1 MLKIKKKT
9 VGPSK
14 RLTYPDI
21 LVIIATVAACLWLF
35 YEIYPVMFGTRDDI
49 RNYTLV
55 RRGMLFDYAVIYAK
69 QGRISQLW
77 DYPLLGFPFLLGKVW
92 FYKLVVFASYI
103 FDIWCLWLF
112 TSRVSDKKTASI
124 CAMLMVSWSCM
135 SNHHN
140 LLVSYA
146 FCHQI
151 PIGLILLSLYWFDK
165 WLSEKKTYHAILSGL
180 FLLMSCMIYEAFVS
194 SLLLFYLWA
203 FSDESLQS
211 KSFSKAIFTALKKIS
226 LQIVVAMGYTIVYFL
241 WRKVYPSSYDGT
253 EFDFSEPIQ
262 SLSVLSQYSVGFF
275 PVSELFNYTNA
286 NVFGF
291 RQILS
296 HIKLPGLICCTLVS
310 LAVAVSL
317 PLIRTDRKK
326 LTRLAVLSLVGMYV
340 PCLIISFSKRHIQ
353 WLRKNVTA
361 YVPSFYSY
369 IFLVI
374 LIICVGVIIYRLP
387 EKRNTKQALHIV
399 ITVAVFAV
407 SLSGAVMNDV
417 WRGVLC
423 ENDIRYRN
431 FDNAVSSEEFM
442 SCDEN
447 FQIYA
452 PDNPGVHFADTYTEE
467 YMKIYNPSDMKYF
480 CNAQELLPDKDILC
494 MRMPENYHFAVIAET
509 DSQIHAN
516 RVVVRT
522 ISQTPVNLTLYLSDG
537 SEFSF
542 KGAADGTVINAPAG
556 FSFDL
561 NKRVVA

>member
-14 RLTYPDI
+14 RFTYPDI

-35 YEIYPVMFGTRDDI
+35 YEIYPVMFATHDDM

-55 RRGMLFDYAVIYAK
+55 RRGMLLDNAVHSAK
-69 QGRISQLW
+69 QGRISHLW
-77 DYPLLGFPFLLGKVW
+77 NHLLLGFPFLVGRVW
-92 FYKLVVFASYI
+92 FYKLVAFASYI
-103 FDIWCLWLF
+103 FDIWALWLF
-112 TSRVSDKKTASI
+112 TSRVSDKRTASL
-124 CAMLMVSWSCM
+124 CAMLAVSWSCM
-135 SNHHN
+135 SDHHN
-140 LLVSYA
+140 VLVAYA
-146 FCHQI
+146 LCHQI
-151 PIGLILLSLYWFDK
+151 PIGLLMLSLYLFDR
-165 WLSEKKTYHAILSGL
+165 WLSEKKIYQAIFSGL
-180 FLLMSCMIYEAFVS
+180 LLLMSCMIYEAFVS

-203 FSDESLQS
+203 FSSENLQD

-226 LQIVVAMGYTIVYFL
+226 LQIVVAVGYTVVYFL
-241 WRKVYPSSYDGT
+241 WRRVYPSPYDGT
-253 EFDFSEPIQ
+253 ELDFSEPIQ
-262 SLSVLSQYSVGFF
+262 SLSVLTQYSVGFF
-275 PVSELFNYTNA
+275 PVSELFSYTDA
-286 NVFGF
+286 NVLGF

-296 HIKLPGLICCTLVS
+296 HIKFLGLICCTLVS

-326 LTRLAVLSLVGMYV
+326 LTRLAVLSLAGIYV

-353 WLRKNVTA
+353 WLRKGVTA

-374 LIICVGVIIYRLP
+374 FIFCVGVIIYRLS

-407 SLSGAVMNDV
+407 SLSGAVVNDV

-423 ENDIRYRN
+423 ENDIRYKN
-431 FDNAVSSEEFM
+431 FDNAVSSEEFI
-442 SCDEN
+442 SCDDN

-452 PDNPGVHFADTYTEE
+452 PDNPGIHLEEAYTED
-467 YMKIYNPSDMKYF
+467 YLKIYNPSDVKYF
-480 CNAQELLPDKDILC
+480 CNAQELLPDREILC

-522 ISQTPVNLTLYLSDG
+522 VSKTPVNLTLYLSDG

-542 KGAADGTVINAPAG
+542 KNATDGTVINAPAG

>member
-9 VGPSK
+9 TGTSK
-14 RLTYPDI
+14 RFTYPDI

-35 YEIYPVMFGTRDDI
+35 YEIYPVMFATYDDM

-55 RRGMLFDYAVIYAK
+55 RRGMLLDNAVLSAK
-69 QGRISQLW
+69 QGRISHLW
-77 DYPLLGFPFLLGKVW
+77 NHLLLGFPFLAGKVW

-103 FDIWCLWLF
+103 FDIWSMWLF
-112 TSRVSDKKTASI
+112 TSRVADKRTASL
-124 CAMLMVSWSCM
+124 CAMLAVSWSCM
-135 SNHHN
+135 SDHHN
-140 LLVSYA
+140 VLVSYA
-146 FCHQI
+146 LCHQI
-151 PIGLILLSLYWFDK
+151 PIGLLMLSLYLFDR
-165 WLSEKKTYHAILSGL
+165 WLSEKKIYQAILSGL
-180 FLLMSCMIYEAFVS
+180 LLLMACMIYEAFVS

-203 FSDESLQS
+203 FSSEKLQD
-211 KSFSKAIFTALKKIS
+211 KSFSKAIFTAFKKIS
-226 LQIVVAMGYTIVYFL
+226 LQIVVAVGYTVVYFL
-241 WRKVYPSSYDGT
+241 WRKLYPPYYDAT
-253 EFDFSEPIQ
+253 EFDFSEPVQ

-275 PVSELFNYTNA
+275 PISEMFSYTDTNA
-286 NVFGF
+286 LNLQ
-291 RQILS
+291 QILS

-310 LAVAVSL
+310 TAVAVSL
-317 PLIRTDRKK
+317 PLIKTDKK
-326 LTRLAVLSLVGMYV
+326 KITRLAVLSLAGIYV

-353 WLRKNVTA
+353 WLRDGITA

-369 IFLVI
+369 IFLVVFI
-374 LIICVGVIIYRLP
+374 FCVGVIIYRLP
-387 EKRNTKQALHIV
+387 ENRNTKQALHIV

-423 ENDIRYRN
+423 EREIRYKN
-431 FDNAVSSEEFM
+431 FDNAVSSEEFI
-442 SCDEN
+442 SCDES

-452 PDNPGVHFADTYTEE
+452 PDNPGIHALQEYTED
-467 YMKIYNPSDMKYF
+467 YLKIYNPSDVKYF
-480 CNAQELLPDKDILC
+480 YRLQELLPDRDILC

-509 DSQIHAN
+509 DSHIHAN

-522 ISQTPVNLTLYLSDG
+522 ISQTPVNVTLCLSDG

-542 KGAADGTVINAPAG
+542 KGATDGTVINAPAG